1 MARNVLSYLIV
12 AIVMMGG
19 VQMVLA
25 QKTDPSLLEQLIK
38 LTSSGHPFREDLP
51 EWINPPTPEPKMVA
65 AQFDPALAESTEL
78 TTEQKQ
84 FIKANYSKL
93 ALLVNDKMIVA
104 IRRHVKLSEWL
115 TAYLTDVYPKVL
127 TEADMRVWIAYF
139 ETSEGKLTLK
149 AIFAIPQPT
158 DAVNQALLRKFETGP
173 LGIKF
178 IKIFGDDLDALT
190 KRKIGEVE
198 ATVKG
203 EFEKILSPAEIKKMF
218 NQFVAENYKKP

>member
-1 MARNVLSYLIV
+1 MARSVLSYLIV

-19 VQMVLA
+19 LQMVLA
-25 QKTDPSLLEQLIK
+25 QKTDPRLLEQLIK
-38 LTSSGHPFREDLP
+38 VTSSGHTFRQDLP
-51 EWINPPTPEPKMVA
+51 EWIKPPTPEPKMVA
-65 AQFDPALAESTEL
+65 AQFDPALADSKEL

-93 ALLVNDKMIVA
+93 ALLVNDKMVVA
-104 IRRHVKLSEWL
+104 IRKHVKLSEWL
-115 TAYLTDVYPKVL
+115 TAYLTDVYSKDL
-127 TEADMRVWIAYF
+127 TEADMREWIAYF
-139 ETSEGKLTLK
+139 ETSKGKLTLK

-158 DAVNQALLRKFETGP
+158 DAENQALLRKFGTDP

-190 KRKIGEVE
+190 QRKIGEVE
-198 ATVKG
+198 ASIKG
-203 EFEKILSPAEIKKMF
+203 ELEKILSPAEIKNMF